1 MEPSKSDCNELTGVV
16 AKYGAIIRFPN
27 HKTEFNG
34 EPVELKNKSY
44 FMFSQKQF
52 AAMYGVVK
60 GDTNEKIL
68 QKMTDFHNGFFQKL
82 SVEEAEV
89 YKNAR
94 SQKMLTEL
102 MAEKGLLDVEFVPCI
117 GMVRGGMGV
126 FGCMIILYFLCHG
139 RILAK
144 QSSSRIAISLRIRF

>member
-27 HKTEFNG
+27 HKTVFDE
-34 EPVELKNKSY
+34 EPFGLKNKSY

-60 GDTNEKIL
+60 GDTNATIL

-82 SVEEAEV
+82 SAEEAEV
-89 YKNAR
+89 YKNAK

-102 MAEKGLLDVEFVPCI
+102 MAEKGLDVEFVPCI